1 MDRMDCSRMLES
13 MEMPKFLNTP
23 AKWYSVVEYIDNEN
37 KLNEIALKILDD
49 DQINV
54 IDFINVMVKLGEDL
68 KYRRSDN
75 RKLIL
80 VVMENLLELM
90 DFVMDM
96 MNEEFINLRN
106 RIMEFDRLM

>member
-1 MDRMDCSRMLES
+1 
-13 MEMPKFLNTP
+13 
-23 AKWYSVVEYIDNEN
+23 
-37 KLNEIALKILDD
+37 
-49 DQINV
+49 
-54 IDFINVMVKLGEDL
+54 MVKLGEDL
-68 KYRRSDN
+68 KYHRSDN